1 MDVTAITVAYRS
13 ADQVPL
19 MAATL
24 PEGVPL
30 VVVDNSAEPALMGWA
45 TGQGARLIVPGENL
59 GFGRACNLGA
69 DGVKSAFLLFVNPD
83 ARLHPGC
90 LQALLTAAAHHPEA
104 VAFGPKLLGENGR
117 WLYKRVSA
125 IAPKDRFAPDL
136 PPTADTSM
144 PVLEGSVLVVRRAAF
159 DAVGGFDPNIFL
171 YFEDDDLS
179 LRLRATGGTL
189 LLVPD
194 AVASHAAGK
203 SSQPSAALSR
213 FRSYHYMRSYIYAL
227 RKHGMP
233 LPLLIGWTHA
243 LSYLIFLRR
252 HRTAPEPWAQAKGR
266 LAGAWSMLWQR

>member
-24 PEGVPL
+24 PAGVPL
-30 VVVDNSAEPALMGWA
+30 VVVDNSAEPALINW
-45 TGQGARLIVPGENL
+45 TKGQGVRLIVLDENL

-69 DGVKSAFLLFVNPD
+69 EAAQSGFLLFLNPD

-90 LQALLTAAAHHPEA
+90 LQALLDAAARAPDA

-125 IAPKDRFAPDL
+125 IAPKDRFAPVH
-136 PPTADTSM
+136 PPNQNTTM
-144 PVLEGSVLVVRRAAF
+144 PVLEGSVLLVRRAAF
-159 DAVGGFDPNIFL
+159 MAIGGFDPNIFL

-179 LRLRATGGTL
+179 LRLRANGGTL
-189 LLVPD
+189 RMVPD

-203 SSQPSAALSR
+203 SSAPSAALSR
-213 FRSYHYMRSYIYAL
+213 LRSYHYMRSYIYAL

-266 LAGAWSMLWQR
+266 IAGAWSMLWKR